1 MIEETDMTGSVQTSP
16 ITATDIGTETA
27 MDHDDRATIEPGDQE
42 YSDQE
47 YSEQQYGAQQY
58 GAQEADAFGEDS
70 SGTGLSASSL
80 GGLGWGVVVSVCLGV
95 LLFAGGLL
103 TARQSGDGAAPR
115 ADSAAGSASA
125 AEATAEASP
134 SAPDSASDSASDSTT
149 TGRID
154 APGRVVF
161 DFEDSTQGWAVKSDG
176 PAGGEVRHDTDSPLG
191 DQGSLEAR
199 SATPNGQW
207 ISVALEPVADLSLYG
222 NVSYSRSGRA
232 APPML
237 GLSGSWGWCQIDIAP
252 VGPGRSNVSFDL
264 RQGASPAGM
273 ECTTD
278 RLATVT
284 SMNLWV
290 PPGRSS
296 IDDIKISR

>member
-42 YSDQE
+42 YS
-47 YSEQQYGAQQY
+47 AQQY
-58 GAQEADAFGEDS
+58 GAQEADALGEDS

-115 ADSAAGSASA
+115 ADSAAGSEAT

-134 SAPDSASDSASDSTT
+134 SAPDSASDSTT

-278 RLATVT
+278 RLATVR